1 MDRDVICHI
10 VGYNQAI
17 EDAIEIIQKNNSK
30 SEIIKQINS
39 LKKSI
44 QPEQKIEPYQAT
56 ITKYFNKQLNLGY
69 MIIEEPQKKYA
80 ILLELDSGTYSDE
93 KVDLEYAK
101 NNFPQAENLIFDNKN
116 HFNITLEE
124 ILKNFKKTT
133 S

>member
-10 VGYNQAI
+10 VGYNQGLQ
-17 EDAIEIIQKNNSK
+17 DAIEIIQNNNSK
-30 SEIIKQINS
+30 SKIINKINS

-44 QPEQKIEPYQAT
+44 QEEQKIEPYKAT

-69 MIIEEPQKKYA
+69 MIIEEQKNKSA
-80 ILLELDSGTYSDE
+80 ILLELDSGSYSDA

-116 HFNITLEE
+116 HFDITLEE
-124 ILKNFKKTT
+124 ILKNFKKMT